1 MPNWLP
7 EIQNVVWNR
16 NFEKL
21 NMRNRFIQEGLKR
34 FVKSM
39 LQMILLK
46 LDQGMG
52 FTFINCPSV
61 HGQSV
66 RLALI
71 TVRKLRKAV
80 TINEIKEFME
90 KRFENVSLLWN
101 RHLTFWIFDLA
112 FFKSPPTWPA
122 EDHSQFIW
130 PYIFICIGNIW
141 NNSNLPRA
149 CHQPDAQRWPLV
161 CRKLTV
167 RIYSIWIVDIRLK
180 LFTYK

>member
-39 LQMILLK
+39 SLKILLK
-46 LDQGMG
+46 LDQEMS
-52 FTFINCPSV
+52 FPDIIVPSW
-61 HGQSV
+61 
-66 RLALI
+66 
-71 TVRKLRKAV
+71 TVRPSCPDKWLLRKLKKAV

-112 FFKSPPTWPA
+112 FFKGP

-130 PYIFICIGNIW
+130 PYIFSFALEIFEITQVFQGRVT
-141 NNSNLPRA
+141 SRMLPEMA
-149 CHQPDAQRWPLV
+149 FSL
-161 CRKLTV
+161 RKLTV
-167 RIYSIWIVDIRLK
+167 RIYSILIVDIRLK